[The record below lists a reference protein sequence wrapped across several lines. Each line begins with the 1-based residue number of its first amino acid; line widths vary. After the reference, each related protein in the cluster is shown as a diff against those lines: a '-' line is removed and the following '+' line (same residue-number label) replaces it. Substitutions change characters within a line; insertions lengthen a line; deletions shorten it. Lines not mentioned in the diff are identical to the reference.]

1 MPITGTRQLKVANA
15 IRFQALALQKVSR
28 TFALTIPVL
37 PTPIRHVISNAYLLC
52 RIADTI
58 EDEPTFDSAIKRSY
72 LDEFSKVVTRRT
84 GIQEFT
90 ASLSKSLTG
99 ATPNGER
106 ELVANTPLVV
116 GFHLHLP
123 HVQRES
129 IDRCIKAM
137 CTGMGEF
144 VDTGI
149 DGLKSLAEVDRY
161 CHFVA
166 GVVGEMITEIFC
178 DYSDEIAARREELY
192 ALASCFGRGLQLVNI
207 LKDRH
212 ADIQRG
218 VRWLPRESR
227 TVETDKE
234 LNAGAHMRAH
244 YPLNEVIGVARD
256 YLDAALHYML
266 LIPPKEAGIR
276 RFLAWTLGFA
286 SLTLRKVHA
295 NPEFKQEEEV
305 KISRSQVYGTIV
317 ATNLAIRSNRAL
329 SWLFEMASPPHRQT

>member
-1 MPITGTRQLKVANA
+1 MVSKA
-15 IRFQALALQKVSR
+15 IRYQALALQKVSR

-37 PTPIRHVISNAYLLC
+37 PPPIRHVIGNAYLLC

-72 LDEFSKVVTRRT
+72 LDEFSKVITRRT
-84 GIQEFT
+84 SVQGFT
-90 ASLSKSLTG
+90 ASLSGSLTG

-129 IDRCIKAM
+129 IDKCVKSM
-137 CTGMGEF
+137 CTGMSEF

-149 DGLKSLAEVDRY
+149 DGLKSFVEVDRY

-178 DYSDEIAARREELY
+178 DYSEEIAARREELY
-192 ALASCFGRGLQLVNI
+192 SLASYFGRGLQLVNI

-212 ADIQRG
+212 VDIQRG
-218 VRWLPRESR
+218 VSWLPREYR
-227 TVETDKE
+227 TVETDRQ
-234 LNAGAHMRAH
+234 LNVPVHTREH
-244 YPLNEVIGVARD
+244 PPLNEVIGTARD
-256 YLDAALHYML
+256 YLDAALRYML

-286 SLTLRKVHA
+286 SLTLRKLHA
-295 NPEFKQEEEV
+295 NPEFKQEEEM
-305 KISRSQVYGTIV
+305 KIPRSQVYGTIV

-329 SWLFEMASPPHRQT
+329 SWLFEMVTPPR